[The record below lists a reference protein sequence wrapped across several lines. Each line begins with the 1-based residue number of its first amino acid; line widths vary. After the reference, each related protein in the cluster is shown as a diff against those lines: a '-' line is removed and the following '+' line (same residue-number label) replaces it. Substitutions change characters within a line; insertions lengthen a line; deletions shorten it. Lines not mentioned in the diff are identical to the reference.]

1 MDRNNA
7 YMAIDRLIN
16 QENEYFEKYKK
27 LNPSDGIRARQ
38 HETIIGAYITVMHE
52 LKGVN

>member
-16 QENEYFEKYKK
+16 QENEYFKRYKE
-27 LNPSDGIRARQ
+27 LNYGDGIRAKQ
-38 HETIIGAYITVMHE
+38 HETIIGAYITVLHE
-52 LKGVN
+52 LKGVH